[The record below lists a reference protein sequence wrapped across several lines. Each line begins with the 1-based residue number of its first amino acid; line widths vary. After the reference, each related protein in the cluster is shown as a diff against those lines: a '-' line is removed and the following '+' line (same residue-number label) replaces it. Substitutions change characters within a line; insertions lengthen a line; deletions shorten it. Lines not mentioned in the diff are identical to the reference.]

1 MRNNTTFTSAIS
13 NIEFPENDRVSGKT
27 IRTSILNLILE
38 DFPDFDVND
47 SISVQELNVYREKY
61 ISKFLQTEISQLSK
75 LEKDVVRSLGDDT
88 SFVAKVEEEVD
99 TRNYGQI
106 VADKVAAFGGSWTF
120 IIAFFVFISI
130 WIGSNVI
137 IFTNKEFDPYPFILL
152 NLILSCIAALQA
164 PVIMMSQNRQEEKD
178 RERAKKDYMINLKS
192 ELEIRM
198 LDEKLD
204 HLIMHQ
210 QQELIEI
217 QKVQIENQGSVRAL
231 IKVEGI
237 HQSTQGKQLLP
248 FVLRLY
254 FYENSNSIRAIHSFV
269 YDADENHD
277 FIKGIGFRFDALLKD
292 FDKAEEILQ
301 SAYEKEPSEAVIY
314 DHYGDVL
321 WTNGK
326 QIQARYVW
334 QNAIKLKNIEQDLK
348 ESINKKIIFGL
359 DDADKNK
366 S

>member
-1 MRNNTTFTSAIS
+1 MRSNKTFKSAIS
-13 NIEFPENDRVSGKT
+13 NIEFPEKDRVSGKT

-120 IIAFFVFISI
+120 IIAFFIFISI
-130 WIGSNVI
+130 WIGSNVF

-152 NLILSCIAALQA
+152 NLILSCVAAQQA

-198 LDEKLD
+198 LDDKMD
-204 HLIMHQ
+204 HLVMYQ

-217 QKVQIENQGSVRAL
+217 QKVQIEMMNDILNR
-231 IKVEGI
+231 IK
-237 HQSTQGKQLLP
+237 
-248 FVLRLY
+248 
-254 FYENSNSIRAIHSFV
+254 
-269 YDADENHD
+269 
-277 FIKGIGFRFDALLKD
+277 
-292 FDKAEEILQ
+292 
-301 SAYEKEPSEAVIY
+301 
-314 DHYGDVL
+314 
-321 WTNGK
+321 
-326 QIQARYVW
+326 
-334 QNAIKLKNIEQDLK
+334 
-348 ESINKKIIFGL
+348 
-359 DDADKNK
+359 
-366 S
+366 